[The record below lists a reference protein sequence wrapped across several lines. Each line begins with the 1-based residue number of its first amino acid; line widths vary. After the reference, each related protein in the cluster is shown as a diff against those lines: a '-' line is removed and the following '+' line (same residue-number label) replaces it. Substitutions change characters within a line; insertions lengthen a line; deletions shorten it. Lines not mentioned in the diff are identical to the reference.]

1 MAVDLRI
8 LHDDAATVV
17 LRQYASP
24 VHIVLPLIVCGAFL
38 AASVHDPRISLLAS
52 FMGGPGL
59 LIEQTALLVVILFK
73 LRTLGFGLWTTT
85 TFRAGSGL
93 IEQRQGGLIWRSRID
108 LDGQGAHVRV
118 GVTEPADEDRDNN
131 RVYAPSGSR
140 LDLML
145 TDRKPLRLGCIDA
158 GHAMLLVDRLNTIL
172 RTGGSP
178 LIQ

>member
-8 LHDDAATVV
+8 LQEGQSAVV
-17 LRQYASP
+17 LRQYASL
-24 VHIVLPLIVCGAFL
+24 VHVALPLLVCGGFL
-38 AASVHDPRISLLAS
+38 AASVHDPRLSPLAGL
-52 FMGGPGL
+52 FGGPGL
-59 LIEQTALLVVILFK
+59 LIEQTALLLVILFK

-93 IEQRQGGLIWRSRID
+93 IEQWQGGLIWRRKVT
-108 LDGQGAHVRV
+108 LDGQGARVQV
-118 GVTEPADEDRDNN
+118 GVTEPADEDRENN

-158 GHAMLLVDRLNTIL
+158 GRAMLLADRLNAIL
-172 RTGGSP
+172 RSDGSP
-178 LIQ
+178 LIR